1 MKILNESNINRI
13 MSHMKDKD
21 IAMLTAF
28 RTDPKIGLSKKQNRK
43 RNKNLENKLSSMGYR
58 GFTKIVGYYNETPE
72 DKDSVAVAEESYI
85 ILNTGSSFEDFVTD
99 MTLLSKDFNQQSI
112 VIWSHTNQKA
122 YLLDNQGNILQTFA
136 DFSIDTVSKGWSD
149 IKGHNL
155 TFIEESVD
163 IRFGFTDKFNENG
176 NWMTAMGYDAAKN
189 KYRKEDNNMNEDLI
203 KELNNIPES
212 DEVDTAVPVTLAA
225 AKEDDKE
232 NVESVKKSFKDLDKL
247 TAEFIKQNDN
257 RENKVKGTE
266 AMDKMELM
274 ESLFEDY
281 DEEEDIDAS
290 EDILDMFDFLYKLFS
305 PTAPSGES
313 TIKLPI
319 KNKQKGFRGSGGDE
333 GHDELN
339 TTDYDISV
347 NTDGDLVLKADS
359 KDKFDWVE
367 EACDYLDI
375 KHELVKEN
383 KVTKSKHNFEKIV
396 QVPTDD
402 NGNPMKISEYFEE
415 IGDDVTKYMKPS
427 PALKKQLKTKN
438 EDCKKT
444 VKRTRM
450 NEAKSSAKFN
460 KGDKLV
466 AKKNIYYGDADD
478 INLDSY
484 KFGEKDIKEYKKLG
498 FINSDN
504 DFEFPKNSKFT
515 VLQVSEDGDYLIAEL
530 DKTGDKFEFVFDD
543 EPIDNLFT
551 AITNESRTRMNEA
564 LDLEENTELVAAQN
578 IYYSDVSDLWFDKED
593 FNKYRELGILRSSGD
608 VIFPKGSK
616 FTVKS
621 TNGPSGWLELVLN
634 KTGDEFDFAIDDEDI
649 DDLFIRVR

>member
-28 RTDPKIGLSKKQNRK
+28 RTDPKIGLSKKQNRE

-72 DKDSVAVAEESYI
+72 DKDSAAVAEESYI

-112 VIWSHTNQKA
+112 VIWSHANQKA

-281 DEEEDIDAS
+281 DEKECEKVKDEVLEILYDNGYDVDSEDVQNYAWDAADYICMTRDYGEEYSVDQWWEDTSDNYPEDLEELPMLEKLEEDIDAS

-375 KHELVKEN
+375 KHEPVKEN
-383 KVTKSKHNFEKIV
+383 KVTKSKHNFEKII

-402 NGNPMKISEYFEE
+402 DGNPMKISEYFEE

-444 VKRTRM
+444 VKRT
-450 NEAKSSAKFN
+450 K
-460 KGDKLV
+460 
-466 AKKNIYYGDADD
+466 I
-478 INLDSY
+478 
-484 KFGEKDIKEYKKLG
+484 
-498 FINSDN
+498 
-504 DFEFPKNSKFT
+504 
-515 VLQVSEDGDYLIAEL
+515 SED
-530 DKTGDKFEFVFDD
+530 
-543 EPIDNLFT
+543 
-551 AITNESRTRMNEA
+551 
-564 LDLEENTELVAAQN
+564 LDLEENAELIAQKDV
-578 IYYSDVSDLWFDKED
+578 YYSNVRDLWFDEED
-593 FNKYRELGILRSSGD
+593 LDKYRKLGILKENGD
-608 VIFPKGSK
+608 FTFPKGSK
-616 FTVKS
+616 FTVES
-621 TNGPSGWLELVLN
+621 THGPSGWLTLVLN
-634 KTGDEFDFAIDDEDI
+634 KTGDDFDFAIDYNELE
-649 DDLFIRVR
+649 DLFIRVR

>member
-28 RTDPKIGLSKKQNRK
+28 RTDPKFGLSKKQNRE

-72 DKDSVAVAEESYI
+72 DKDSVAEAEESYI
-85 ILNTGSSFEDFVTD
+85 VLNTGSSYDDFTAD
-99 MTLLSKDFNQQSI
+99 MISLSKDFNQQSI
-112 VIWSHTNQKA
+112 VIWSHENQKA
-122 YLLDNQGNILQTFA
+122 YLLDNQGNVLQTFN
-136 DFSIDTVSKGWSD
+136 DFSIDNISKGWSN
-149 IKGHNL
+149 IKGHNI
-155 TFIEESVD
+155 TFVEESVD
-163 IRFGFTDKFNENG
+163 IRFGFTDKFNDGG

-189 KYRKEDNNMNEDLI
+189 KYRKEVNNMNEDLI

-232 NVESVKKSFKDLDKL
+232 NVESVRKSFKDLDKL
-247 TAEFIKQNDN
+247 TAEFIKQNDD
-257 RENKVKGTE
+257 REHKIKGTE
-266 AMDKMELM
+266 AMKKMELM

-281 DEEEDIDAS
+281 DEKECEKVKDEVLDILYDNGYDVDSEDVQNYAWAAADYICMTRDYGEDYSIEQWWEDTSDNYPEDLEELPMLEKLEEDIDAS

-375 KHELVKEN
+375 KHEPVKEN

-402 NGNPMKISEYFEE
+402 DGNPMKISEYFEE

-427 PALKKQLKTKN
+427 PALKKQLKIKN
-438 EDCKKT
+438 EDCKKMI
-444 VKRTRM
+444 KRTRM
-450 NEAKSSAKFN
+450 NE
-460 KGDKLV
+460 D
-466 AKKNIYYGDADD
+466 
-478 INLDSY
+478 
-484 KFGEKDIKEYKKLG
+484 
-498 FINSDN
+498 
-504 DFEFPKNSKFT
+504 
-515 VLQVSEDGDYLIAEL
+515 
-530 DKTGDKFEFVFDD
+530 
-543 EPIDNLFT
+543 
-551 AITNESRTRMNEA
+551 
-564 LDLEENTELVAAQN
+564 LDLEENDELIAKKD
-578 IYYSDVSDLWFDKED
+578 IYYSDVSDLWFDEED
-593 FNKYRELGILRSSGD
+593 LDKYRKLGILQSNGD
-608 VIFPKGSK
+608 FTFPRGSK
-616 FTVKS
+616 FTVEAAE
-621 TNGPSGWLELVLN
+621 GPGGFLTLTLN
-634 KTGDEFDFAIDDEDI
+634 KTNDDFDFAIDDEDI
-649 DDLFIRVR
+649 EDLFIRVR

>member
-13 MSHMKDKD
+13 MSHMEDKD

-28 RTDPKIGLSKKQNRK
+28 RTDPKIGLSKKQNRE

-112 VIWSHTNQKA
+112 IIWSHTNQKA
-122 YLLDNQGNILQTFA
+122 YLLDKQGNIVQTFA

-149 IKGHNL
+149 IKGHSL
-155 TFIEESVD
+155 AFIEESVD

-212 DEVDTAVPVTLAA
+212 DEVDTAVPITLAA

-232 NVESVKKSFKDLDKL
+232 NIESVRKSFKDLDKL

-266 AMDKMELM
+266 AMEKMELM

-281 DEEEDIDAS
+281 DEKECENVKDEVLEILYDNGYPEVLEELPMLEKLKEDIDAS

-347 NTDGDLVLKADS
+347 NTGGDLVLKADS

-375 KHELVKEN
+375 KHEPVKEN
-383 KVTKSKHNFEKIV
+383 KVTKSKHNFEKTI

-402 NGNPMKISEYFEE
+402 DGNPMKISEYFEE
-415 IGDDVTKYMKPS
+415 IGDDVTKYMRPS

-438 EDCKKT
+438 EDSRKK

-450 NEAKSSAKFN
+450 NE
-460 KGDKLV
+460 
-466 AKKNIYYGDADD
+466 
-478 INLDSY
+478 
-484 KFGEKDIKEYKKLG
+484 E
-498 FINSDN
+498 
-504 DFEFPKNSKFT
+504 
-515 VLQVSEDGDYLIAEL
+515 
-530 DKTGDKFEFVFDD
+530 
-543 EPIDNLFT
+543 
-551 AITNESRTRMNEA
+551 
-564 LDLEENTELVAAQN
+564 LDLEENAELVAQKDV
-578 IYYSDVSDLWFDKED
+578 YYSNVRDLWFDKED
-593 FNKYRELGILRSSGD
+593 IDKYRELGILKENGD
-608 VIFPKGSK
+608 FTFPKGSK
-616 FTVKS
+616 FTIVS
-621 TNGPSGWLELVLN
+621 AHGPRRWLTLVLD
-634 KTGDEFDFAIDDEDI
+634 KTGDAFDFVKDCNELE
-649 DDLFIRVR
+649 DLFIRVR

>member
-28 RTDPKIGLSKKQNRK
+28 RTDPKIGLSKKQNRE

-72 DKDSVAVAEESYI
+72 DKDSAAVAEESYI

-112 VIWSHTNQKA
+112 VIWSHANQKA
-122 YLLDNQGNILQTFA
+122 YLLDSQGNILQTFA

-189 KYRKEDNNMNEDLI
+189 KYRKEDNNMNENLI

-212 DEVDTAVPVTLAA
+212 NEVDTAVPVTLAA

-281 DEEEDIDAS
+281 DEKECEKVKDEVLEILYDNGYDIDSEDVQNYAWDAADYICMTRDYGEEYSVDQWWEDTSDNYPEDLEELPMLEKLEEDIDAS

-319 KNKQKGFRGSGGDE
+319 KNKQKGFRGSGGDD

-375 KHELVKEN
+375 KHEPVKEN
-383 KVTKSKHNFEKIV
+383 KVTKSKHNFEKII

-444 VKRTRM
+444 VKRT
-450 NEAKSSAKFN
+450 K
-460 KGDKLV
+460 
-466 AKKNIYYGDADD
+466 I
-478 INLDSY
+478 
-484 KFGEKDIKEYKKLG
+484 
-498 FINSDN
+498 
-504 DFEFPKNSKFT
+504 
-515 VLQVSEDGDYLIAEL
+515 SED
-530 DKTGDKFEFVFDD
+530 
-543 EPIDNLFT
+543 
-551 AITNESRTRMNEA
+551 
-564 LDLEENTELVAAQN
+564 LDLEENAELIAQKDV
-578 IYYSDVSDLWFDKED
+578 YYSNVRDLWFDEED
-593 FNKYRELGILRSSGD
+593 LDKYKKLGILKENGD
-608 VIFPKGSK
+608 FTFPKGSK
-616 FTVKS
+616 FTVES
-621 TNGPSGWLELVLN
+621 THSPSGWLTLVLN
-634 KTGDEFDFAIDDEDI
+634 KTGDDFDFAIDYNELE
-649 DDLFIRVR
+649 DLFIRVR

>member
-28 RTDPKIGLSKKQNRK
+28 RTDPKIGLSKKQNRE

-72 DKDSVAVAEESYI
+72 DKDSAAVAEESYI

-99 MTLLSKDFNQQSI
+99 MALLSKDFNQQSL
-112 VIWSHTNQKA
+112 VIWNHANQKA

-266 AMDKMELM
+266 AMEKMELM

-281 DEEEDIDAS
+281 DEKECEKVKDEVLEILYDNGYDVDSEDVQDYAWDAADYICMTRNYGEEYSVEQWWEDTSDNYPEDLEELPMLEKLEEDIDAS

-375 KHELVKEN
+375 KHEPVKEN
-383 KVTKSKHNFEKIV
+383 KVTKSKHNFEKII

-402 NGNPMKISEYFEE
+402 DGNPMKISEYFEE

-438 EDCKKT
+438 EDHKKM

-450 NEAKSSAKFN
+450 NE
-460 KGDKLV
+460 D
-466 AKKNIYYGDADD
+466 
-478 INLDSY
+478 
-484 KFGEKDIKEYKKLG
+484 
-498 FINSDN
+498 
-504 DFEFPKNSKFT
+504 
-515 VLQVSEDGDYLIAEL
+515 
-530 DKTGDKFEFVFDD
+530 
-543 EPIDNLFT
+543 
-551 AITNESRTRMNEA
+551 

-578 IYYSDVSDLWFDKED
+578 IYYSDVRDLWFDKED